1 MKKLF
6 CAVLT
11 VCALMTAGSA
21 SASAGSLDEIN
32 ACYRDA
38 GEDRDRIHRCLDKE
52 FDALVAE
59 HKDVTER
66 VAVIAKSWDK
76 PHRNRVRWDKLMRSN
91 QSFKTYVSR
100 ECDFIENTTKGA
112 RIVEKNAELA
122 CKINLYRMRVDFLEN
137 RFLSAEKE

>member
-1 MKKLF
+1 MKKLLCTAF
-6 CAVLT
+6 A
-11 VCALMTAGSA
+11 VCALTAAGGA
-21 SASAGSLDEIN
+21 LANAGSLDEIN

-38 GEDRDRIHRCLDKE
+38 GEDRDRINRCLDKE
-52 FDALVAE
+52 FDLVVAE

-66 VAVIAKSWDK
+66 VAVVAKSWDK
-76 PHRNRVRWDKLMRSN
+76 PNRNRKRWDKLMRAN

>member
-1 MKKLF
+1 MKKSL
-6 CAVLT
+6 CVALS
-11 VCALMTAGSA
+11 VCALTAAGA
-21 SASAGSLDEIN
+21 AVASAGSLDEIN
-32 ACYRDA
+32 ACYRNA
-38 GEDRDRIHRCLDKE
+38 GEDRDLIHRCLEKE
-52 FDALVAE
+52 FDALVSE

-76 PHRNRVRWDKLMRSN
+76 PNHNRARWDKLMRAN
-91 QSFKTYVSR
+91 QSFKTYVGR

-112 RIVEKNAELA
+112 RIVEQNAELA